1 MEVEAEVEVEIKVA
15 AEAEAEAEVE
25 AEAEAIA
32 EVEAEAEAEVEAK
45 PEVEVEVEA
54 IQDFLLSQG
63 VFLDMDQEMQIILIT
78 HTNRTTLVHLRI
90 HAIHAILLAKVVW
103 IEEALL

>member
-15 AEAEAEAEVE
+15 A
-25 AEAEAIA
+25 
-32 EVEAEAEAEVEAK
+32 EAEAEAEVEAK